1 MAADKAGFRCRPTLG
16 SATPR
21 FLFGREAEELEQI
34 IFGKIRERAYL
45 LFEQSGREPGNEDAN
60 WLRAESEILRSGG
73 EVRVS
78 GSWVTLNVS
87 IPDASEQGLQ
97 IAVRPTRVLVRAR
110 EASNGEDSL
119 ERAKQAEREIFLAA
133 NLAVEVDPPS
143 AAASFRDHNLH
154 LILKK
159 RGPDK

>member
-1 MAADKAGFRCRPTLG
+1 MR
-16 SATPR
+16 
-21 FLFGREAEELEQI
+21 AEELEQAI
-34 IFGKIRERAYL
+34 YGKIRERAYL

-97 IAVRPTRVLVRAR
+97 IAVRPRACSCVRGSKQWR
-110 EASNGEDSL
+110 GFLGASKTG
-119 ERAKQAEREIFLAA
+119 
-133 NLAVEVDPPS
+133 
-143 AAASFRDHNLH
+143 
-154 LILKK
+154 
-159 RGPDK
+159 